1 LYFIIINENNKLSAL
16 RGGVYHMKWVAISVT
31 AVMLAAA
38 SPYGWAQSP
47 MKSPQ
52 TEGAQA
58 TGAAV
63 KAQETVSPAERKAY
77 EKKMTEELKVIDT
90 KIGDL
95 RVKTAQ
101 LPSQKKRMA
110 LFHMQYLY
118 NQAVTAKTQLGNL
131 IKSQGKA
138 WDQARVTLE
147 ATMQELT
154 SNVAAAELKY

>member
-1 LYFIIINENNKLSAL
+1 
-16 RGGVYHMKWVAISVT
+16 MKWVAISVT

-38 SPYGWAQSP
+38 SGYGWAQSP

-63 KAQETVSPAERKAY
+63 KAKAPAQETCTPAERKAY
-77 EKKMTEELKVIDT
+77 EKKMTEELKAIDT

-118 NQAVTAKTQLGNL
+118 NQLVVAKTQLGNV
-131 IKSQGKA
+131 
-138 WDQARVTLE
+138 D
-147 ATMQELT
+147 
-154 SNVAAAELKY
+154 

>member
-1 LYFIIINENNKLSAL
+1 
-16 RGGVYHMKWVAISVT
+16 MKWIAISVA

-38 SPYGWAQSP
+38 SGYGWAQSP

-58 TGAAV
+58 PGAAV
-63 KAQETVSPAERKAY
+63 KAQETCTPAERKAY
-77 EKKMTEELKVIDT
+77 EKKMTEELKAIDT

-95 RVKTAQ
+95 RVKTTQ

-118 NQAVTAKTQLGNL
+118 NQLVVAKTQLGKL
-131 IKSQGKA
+131 INSQGTA
-138 WDQARVTLE
+138 WDQARATLE
-147 ATMQELT
+147 ATMSEL
-154 SNVAAAELKY
+154 SRNVAAAELKY